1 MAMATMTGHNVVPE
15 EVRVRGS
22 QLVGKVNELIAAG
35 NVRTITI
42 KHDGHTVV
50 EVPLTI
56 GVIGTLLAPQVAAL
70 GAIAALVTECTVE
83 VHRAEPPASPMA

>member
-1 MAMATMTGHNVVPE
+1 MMTRPDSTTTIPE

-22 QLVGKVNELIAAG
+22 QLVEKVTELIAEG
-35 NVRTITI
+35 NVRKII
-42 KHDGHTVV
+42 VKHDGQPIV

-70 GAIAALVTECTVE
+70 GAIAALITESTIE
-83 VHRAEPPASPMA
+83 VIRTDAATGAT